1 MKKLVFTII
10 CFLSVIFGIT
20 NVEALS
26 KPTYYLT
33 DSDYSSLTSKY
44 PNYSYAVFYNV
55 NDTNYYAFVSAVTT
69 NSFYNYRNN
78 NITLGTYDNSTFNYF
93 SNYNK
98 TRYAYQ
104 FNYNSLSNS
113 IAYNTLFLDKTN
125 HTWLE
130 TWRYDINL
138 DMNSNYYFIAY
149 ILGDNLSFNNNQVFI
164 DNDNT
169 TILYKSGWNISYYDT
184 IMNYFDITGSFSYI
198 TTPDSVYGS
207 NTNFSSDDYEF
218 NTLTEDKLYINHHM
232 YSSDDLSIDTS
243 MIGSH
248 FHYDNY
254 GDFYDNNYEL
264 GFILT
269 YKYLLV
275 DDEPTILVNA
285 KTKTGSYSCDIEP
298 VMIQNYNS
306 NEIAYQS
313 YINCPSVAFTSDSDE
328 MLDIYV
334 KGSYDF
340 SIYNIYP
347 TYFTNYLFLED
358 KANIGISQIL
368 KKVTDTVPIPL
379 PDEGGDS
386 EPEQNT
392 NDLITDINNS
402 INSGALP
409 DNLDN
414 LVDFAGYLPPG
425 PVDSIL
431 TIPLTFMNNYYSVFT
446 SSSCNAINIPFPY
459 LNDKY
464 FQLPC
469 GNTLINN
476 MGFLNWWETIGAFFG
491 GWCLYRYLIN
501 LYKWVDETLTLRENN
516 WPDWGGA

>member
-1 MKKLVFTII
+1 MKKFIFVII
-10 CFLSVIFGIT
+10 CFLSVIFGILRV
-20 NVEALS
+20 NALS
-26 KPTYYLT
+26 RPTYYLQ
-33 DSDYSSLTSKY
+33 DSDYSSLIAYY
-44 PNYSYAVFYNV
+44 PNYAYAVYYNV
-55 NDTNYYAFVSAVTT
+55 VNENYYAIVSATT

-78 NITLGTYDNSTFNYF
+78 NISLGTYDNSAFNYF

-98 TRYAYQ
+98 TRYANQ
-104 FNYNSLSNS
+104 FDINNLANYT
-113 IAYNTLFLDKTN
+113 AYDALILNKSS
-125 HTWLE
+125 HTWSHTSLP
-130 TWRYDINL
+130 
-138 DMNSNYYFIAY
+138 DMNSNYYFIAFL
-149 ILGDNLSFNNNQVFI
+149 LGQNVSYVNSTSIFVDS
-164 DNDNT
+164 DNT
-169 TILYKSGWNISYYDT
+169 TVLYRPGWNISYYDT

-218 NTLTEDKLYINHHM
+218 NTLNEDKLYINHHM
-232 YSSDDLSIDTS
+232 YSSDDFSIDTS

-254 GDFYDNNYEL
+254 GDFYNNNYEL

-275 DDEPTILVNA
+275 DDEPTILVIA

-298 VMIQNYNS
+298 IMIQNYDS

-313 YINCPSVAFTSDSDE
+313 YINCPSVVFTSDSDE

-340 SIYNIYP
+340 SIYNIYSS
-347 TYFTNYLFLED
+347 YFTNYLFLED

-368 KKVTDTVPIPL
+368 KKVTDTAPIPL

-402 INSGALP
+402 IISGALP

-446 SSSCNAINIPFPY
+446 SSSCNAINIPIPY

-464 FQLPC
+464 IQLPC

-476 MGFLNWWETIGAFFG
+476 MGFINWWETIGAFFG